1 MQMWKTLVMSLLGI
15 ALLAGPA
22 LAQPDNQPPGW
33 SGVPAAEAPTSPA
46 RPQRPIVRPQTKES
60 ETGAINKINA
70 WTVGLAAGQREG
82 APLEFATDIE
92 RVTDDG
98 DNLHIL
104 PIVTRGPTENVA
116 DLLYLRGVDV
126 AIINSDSLE
135 QFRTKVPDIQQKVT
149 YILSLFP
156 SELHIMVRPEIKSLD
171 DLKGKKV
178 NFNTQGTA
186 AAYSGPLVFEKLK
199 LNEVQRTFIPH
210 QVAIEQMKAGSDD
223 MAAVV
228 FVTSKPVDA
237 FLKGKWP
244 AGFHF
249 LSVPMEDYSFY
260 LPATLTSADYPAFIA
275 KDQEIQTIAVPT
287 ILAAFNWPKGSNRY
301 ARVARLVDNLFGRL
315 ETLQGPGYH
324 LKWKDVVLNA
334 QVPGLARFSAAQEWL
349 DRMGAIAQAGASPTT
364 TGDRTM
370 TPSEAELWQEFL
382 RWRKGTHQ

>member
-1 MQMWKTLVMSLLGI
+1 MWKTLLVSLLGT
-15 ALLAGPA
+15 ALVADPA
-22 LAQPDNQPPGW
+22 HAQPDTQVPRRL
-33 SGVPAAEAPTSPA
+33 GVPPAEAPASPA
-46 RPQRPIVRPQTKES
+46 RPQRPEVRPQTKES
-60 ETGAINKINA
+60 ETGAISKINA
-70 WTVGLAAGQREG
+70 WTLGLAAGQREG
-82 APLEFATDIE
+82 APLEFATDIA
-92 RVTDDG
+92 RVADDG

-135 QFRTKVPDIQQKVT
+135 QFRAKVPDVQQKIT

-156 SELHIMVRPEIKSLD
+156 SELHVMVRPEIKSLD

-186 AAYSGPLVFEKLK
+186 AAYSGPLIFDKLK
-199 LNEVQRTFIPH
+199 FNEVQRTFIPH
-210 QVAIEQMKAGSDD
+210 QVAMEQMKAGTDD

-244 AGFHF
+244 PGSHF

-260 LPATLTSADYPAFIA
+260 LPATLTSADYPAFISQG
-275 KDQEIQTIAVPT
+275 QEIQTIAVPT

-324 LKWKDVVLNA
+324 PKWKNVVLNA
-334 QVPGLARFSAAQEWL
+334 QVPGLARFGAAQEWL
-349 DRMGAIAQAGASPTT
+349 DGMSSVAQAGPSPT
-364 TGDRTM
+364 RTANRTL
-370 TPSEAELWQEFL
+370 TPSDAKLWQEFL
-382 RWRKGTHQ
+382 RWRENTHQ

>member
-1 MQMWKTLVMSLLGI
+1 MQMSKTLVVSLLGTV
-15 ALLAGPA
+15 LLAGPA
-22 LAQPDNQPPGW
+22 RAQPDNQTPGW
-33 SGVPAAEAPTSPA
+33 SGAPPAEVPTSPA
-46 RPQRPIVRPQTKES
+46 RPQRPMVRPQTKVS

-82 APLEFATDIE
+82 APLEFATDIA

-98 DNLHIL
+98 NNLHIL

-135 QFRTKVPDIQQKVT
+135 QFRAKVPDVQQKIS

-156 SELHIMVRPEIKSLD
+156 SELHIMVRPEIKSLG

-186 AAYSGPLVFEKLK
+186 AAYSGPLIFDKLK
-199 LNEVQRTFIPH
+199 QNEVQRTFIPH
-210 QVAIEQMKAGSDD
+210 QVAMEQMKAGTDD

-260 LPATLTSADYPAFIA
+260 LPATLASTDYPAFIA

-324 LKWKDVVLNA
+324 PKWKDVVLNA
-334 QVPGLARFSAAQEWL
+334 QVPGIARFGAAQEWL
-349 DRMGAIAQAGASPTT
+349 DGVSAIAQAGASPTT
-364 TGDRTM
+364 TGNRTL
-370 TPSEAELWQEFL
+370 TPSDAKLWQEFL
-382 RWRKGTHQ
+382 RWRENSRH

>member
-1 MQMWKTLVMSLLGI
+1 MDGRRMRMKTLVMSLLGV

-22 LAQPDNQPPGW
+22 HAQPDNQTPGW
-33 SGVPAAEAPTSPA
+33 SGAPPAEAPTSPA
-46 RPQRPIVRPQTKES
+46 RPQRPIVRTQTKES
-60 ETGAINKINA
+60 ETGAINQINA

-82 APLEFATDIE
+82 APLELATDIE

-135 QFRTKVPDIQQKVT
+135 QFRAKIPDIQQKIA

-156 SELHIMVRPEIKSLD
+156 SELHLLVRPEVKSLD

-186 AAYSGPLVFEKLK
+186 AAYSGPLIFDKLK
-199 LNEVQRTFIPH
+199 LSEVQRTFIPH
-210 QVAIEQMKAGSDD
+210 QVAMEQMKSGVDDIAG
-223 MAAVV
+223 VV
-228 FVTSKPVDA
+228 FITSKPVDA

-244 AGFHF
+244 PGFHF

-260 LPATLTSADYPAFIA
+260 LPATLTSADYPALIP
-275 KDQEIQTIAVPT
+275 QGEEVQTIAIPT
-287 ILAAFNWPKGSNRY
+287 VLAAFNWPKGSNRY
-301 ARVARLVDNLFGRL
+301 ARVARLVDNLFDRL
-315 ETLQGPGYH
+315 EVLQRPGYH
-324 LKWKDVVLNA
+324 PKWKDVVLNA
-334 QVPGLARFSAAQEWL
+334 QVPGLARFGAAQEWL
-349 DRMGAIAQAGASPTT
+349 DRTTAVAQADISTTDSSATMSP
-364 TGDRTM
+364 GQ
-370 TPSEAELWQEFL
+370 AKLWQEFL
-382 RWRKGTHQ
+382 HWR

>member
-1 MQMWKTLVMSLLGI
+1 MQMSKGIVLALLGMT
-15 ALLAGPA
+15 LLASAAYP
-22 LAQPDNQPPGW
+22 QSDVQTPRW
-33 SGVPAAEAPTSPA
+33 SGMPDGESPA
-46 RPQRPIVRPQTKES
+46 QASRSLRPVARPQTKEVETS
-60 ETGAINKINA
+60 EVSKINA

-82 APLEFATDIE
+82 APLEFATDIS
-92 RVTDDG
+92 RVADDG
-98 DNLHIL
+98 DNLHVL

-135 QFRTKVPDIQQKVT
+135 QFRIKIPDIQQRIT

-156 SELHIMVRPEIKSLD
+156 SELHILVRPEVKSLD
-171 DLKGKKV
+171 DLKGRKV

-186 AAYSGPLVFEKLK
+186 AAYSGPLIFDKLK
-199 LNEVQRTFIPH
+199 LTEVERTFVPH
-210 QVAIEQMKAGSDD
+210 QVAIEQMKSGSND

-244 AGFHF
+244 PGFHL

-260 LPATLTSADYPAFIA
+260 LPATLTAADYPAFIP
-275 KDQEIQTIAVPT
+275 QGEEIQTIAIPT

-315 ETLQGPGYH
+315 ELLQGPGYH
-324 LKWKDVVLNA
+324 PKWKDVVLNA
-334 QVPGLARFSAAQEWL
+334 QVPGLARFGAAQEWL
-349 DRMGAIAQAGASPTT
+349 DRTTAVAQADVLSTNATTTMSPTQ
-364 TGDRTM
+364 
-370 TPSEAELWQEFL
+370 AKLWQEFQ
-382 RWRKGTHQ
+382 RWRKNTHQ